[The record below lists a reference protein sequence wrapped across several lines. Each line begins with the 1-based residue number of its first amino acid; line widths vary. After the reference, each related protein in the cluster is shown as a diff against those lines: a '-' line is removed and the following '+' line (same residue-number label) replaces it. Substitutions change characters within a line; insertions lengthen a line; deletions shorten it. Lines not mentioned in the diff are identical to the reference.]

1 MRSLILS
8 AVLLTAVTVAGQG
21 AKPKSPAPGSV
32 EEAVTNA
39 LRHHPDIKL
48 AEAKVRMA
56 EAEVEQTKFQVAQL
70 VSAAFVRMEQAEAK
84 VEQAKK
90 VMELTSLRVTL
101 LENLGKKGG
110 VGLAASFEMTQAAE
124 LAALNAK
131 ADLAA
136 AELELKA
143 ATGAAQRYLSP
154 PIDTKGPT
162 GPQPAVGKPL
172 PVGAVAD
179 KLKALIDKPVKLDLK
194 AADLDEALAA
204 VLKSAGEPTLTV
216 KLPSL
221 GLGKKHLKD
230 PPTVTCACEMSF
242 TATVQSILDEVNSQM
257 HAVPATMR
265 GKYDVYVREYGLLV
279 TRAEDAP
286 KDAPTLTEFAR
297 QVRAEKA
304 AKK

>member
-84 VEQAKK
+84 VEQASV
-90 VMELTSLRVTL
+90 VMKLTSERVTV
-101 LENLGKKGG
+101 LENLRKQGG
-110 VGLAASFEMTQAAE
+110 VGLAASFEMTQAAK

-154 PIDTKGPT
+154 PIDIKGPT

-216 KLPSL
+216 KLPKL
-221 GLGKKHLKD
+221 GRGYLD
-230 PPTVTCACEMSF
+230 PLPTVTCACEMSF